1 MGWQLIY
8 ILDPAER
15 KVFTRTHCELEGVGF
30 LITITSAQTGMS
42 DRAAMVSCAY
52 ELQYY
57 LNAAPDVVI
66 SHVQMLCPPAL
77 TRSDRWSLEDL
88 DQIICFQ
95 GIATQ
100 ESAVVY
106 RTSHGVYKMGE
117 LDLRKKKTS
126 QVWFSK
132 KRLENHRPRISVPAP
147 KSASHQMYAPLYL
160 RRKSTISPK
169 FA

>member
-160 RRKSTISPK
+160 RRKSTKSPK

>member
-30 LITITSAQTGMS
+30 LITITSAQTEMS

-57 LNAAPDVVI
+57 MNAAPDVVI

-77 TRSDRWSLEDL
+77 TRSGR
-88 DQIICFQ
+88 
-95 GIATQ
+95 
-100 ESAVVY
+100 
-106 RTSHGVYKMGE
+106 HH
-117 LDLRKKKTS
+117 KTG
-126 QVWFSK
+126 
-132 KRLENHRPRISVPAP
+132 
-147 KSASHQMYAPLYL
+147 
-160 RRKSTISPK
+160 
-169 FA
+169 

>member
-1 MGWQLIY
+1 MS
-8 ILDPAER
+8 
-15 KVFTRTHCELEGVGF
+15 F
-30 LITITSAQTGMS
+30 LITITSVLTGMS
-42 DRAAMVSCAY
+42 DRAALVSCAY
-52 ELQYY
+52 ELQLYM
-57 LNAAPDVVI
+57 NTASDVEI
-66 SHVQMLCPPAL
+66 SRVQMLCPPNL
-77 TRSDRWSLEDL
+77 TRSSRWSLEDL

-106 RTSHGVYKMGE
+106 RTSEGVYKMGE

-132 KRLENHRPRISVPAP
+132 KRLETHRPRISESIPI
-147 KSASHQMYAPLYL
+147 SASHQMYAPLYL
-160 RRKSTISPK
+160 RRKSRVTSR